1 MAHFNL
7 YKSSANWYVRIVHAR
22 TGKIWD
28 NVASVF
34 SLTPT
39 WANTAIALTFSQYIG
54 GHPVTIP
61 ALPTGD
67 YDLLFYDAAAP
78 ASTDTVEIAKRL
90 KWSNGSMSYAVQN
103 LVDL

>member
-7 YKSSANWYVRIVHAR
+7 YKSSANWYFRIVQTR

-28 NVASVF
+28 NVASVL
-34 SLTPT
+34 SLTPA
-39 WANTAIALTFSQYIG
+39 WADTAIALTFSQHIG
-54 GHPVTIP
+54 GHPITLP

-67 YDLLFYDAAAP
+67 YDVLFYDAAAP
-78 ASTDTVEIAKRL
+78 AYTDTVVVAKKL